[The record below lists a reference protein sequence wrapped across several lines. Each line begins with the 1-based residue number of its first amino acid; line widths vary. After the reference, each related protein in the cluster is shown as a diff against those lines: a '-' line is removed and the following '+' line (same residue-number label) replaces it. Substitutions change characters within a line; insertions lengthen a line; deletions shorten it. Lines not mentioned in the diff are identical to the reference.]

1 MCSSRHRTDGVAD
14 PLQKATGVANVCVP
28 VAKRRFTITA
38 VLPGY
43 AAPSNEWRRRVHSAV
58 LDAQT
63 SRGVGYRESDRLE
76 LRIALFL
83 GQRPLDIHEIDERV
97 KDILDAL
104 GGRIAGP
111 RSRRRIAPII
121 PLPDQIRRIILEK
134 DTRSLRG
141 RPLGQLTISRYRR
154 RRA

>member
-1 MCSSRHRTDGVAD
+1 M
-14 PLQKATGVANVCVP
+14 
-28 VAKRRFTITA
+28 AKRRFTITA

-43 AAPSNEWRRRVHSAV
+43 TAPSNEWRRRVHSAA

-63 SRGVGYRESDRLE
+63 SRGVGYREGDRLE

-121 PLPDQIRRIILEK
+121 PLPDQVRRIILEK

>member
-1 MCSSRHRTDGVAD
+1 M
-14 PLQKATGVANVCVP
+14 
-28 VAKRRFTITA
+28 AKRRFSIS
-38 VLPGY
+38 VPLPAY
-43 AAPSNEWRRRVHSAV
+43 ARPRNEWRRRVHGAV
-58 LDAQT
+58 LDVQT
-63 SRGVGYRESDRLE
+63 RRGVGYRESDQLE
-76 LRIALFL
+76 VRISLPL
-83 GQRPLDIHEIDERV
+83 GDRALDIHEIDERV